1 MTENIRKNISRIV
14 LAALILLTVSFI
26 FTQSLLPS
34 EVSSS
39 ESNGVKGLLA
49 TIFPPDTPLGAFI
62 SQYVRKIAHFVDFG
76 LLGAE
81 LTLYALLFCR
91 DKRRSLPAALL
102 SAFFVAFVDETL
114 QIFSGRG
121 PMISDVWLD
130 FCGSLCFSVAVSLVY
145 LLVKHIKLRKA
156 GHKNG

>member
-1 MTENIRKNISRIV
+1 MIENIRKNIPRI
-14 LAALILLTVSFI
+14 ILSVMIFLTLSFI

-39 ESNGVKGLLA
+39 ESNGVKGFLA

-62 SQYVRKIAHFVDFG
+62 SQYVRKIAHFVEFG

-81 LTLYALLFCR
+81 LTLYALLFC
-91 DKRRSLPAALL
+91 KNKKISLPSALTL
-102 SAFFVAFVDETL
+102 SFFAAFVDETL

-121 PMISDVWLD
+121 PMISDVWID
-130 FCGSLCFSVAVSLVY
+130 FCGSLCFSVAASLVY
-145 LLVKHIKLRKA
+145 LLVKRIKLRKA